1 MFTNAIV
8 RTPGRSIVEGLS
20 NSITLGLPNYEQAI
34 IQHQSYIDALT
45 KCGLDVL
52 VLEPC
57 EEYPDSTFVEDV
69 ALITPKCAIITC
81 PGAPSRRGEV
91 HEIEFVLKQRFNN
104 IEAIEAPGTIDGGDI
119 MMVGGH
125 YYIGLSERTNLEGA
139 KQIIQILKKYGMS
152 GSTISL
158 KKVLHL
164 KTSLSYLEKNNLV
177 VSGEF
182 INDSYFGQYN
192 SIEIPEKESYA
203 ANCIWV
209 NESVIIPLGYPT
221 TKQRIKNAGY
231 PVIETDVAEFQK
243 LDGGISCLS
252 LRYEKKTMILHLRN
266 RESMFHEQYC
276 TKYLFS

>member
-20 NSITLGLPNYEQAI
+20 NSKTLGLPNYEQAI

-69 ALITPKCAIITC
+69 ALITPNCAIITR

-104 IEAIEAPGTIDGGDI
+104 VEEIEAPGNIDGGDI
-119 MMVGGH
+119 MMVGAH
-125 YYIGLSERTNLEGA
+125 YFIGLSERTNLEGA
-139 KQIIQILKKYGMS
+139 KQIIQILKQYGLS

-164 KTSLSYLEKNNLV
+164 KTGLSYLEENNLV
-177 VSGEF
+177 VCGEF
-182 INDSYFGQYN
+182 IDESSLGQYN
-192 SIEIPEKESYA
+192 PIEIPEKESYA

-209 NESVIIPLGYPT
+209 NGSVIIPLGYPT

-231 PVIETDVAEFQK
+231 RVIETDVSEFEK
-243 LDGGISCLS
+243 LDGGLSCLS
-252 LRYEKKTMILHLRN
+252 LRY
-266 RESMFHEQYC
+266 
-276 TKYLFS
+276 

>member
-8 RTPGRSIVEGLS
+8 RTPGRSIVKGLS
-20 NSITLGLPNYEQAI
+20 NSKTLGVPNYEQAM

-45 KCGLDVL
+45 KCGLDIL

-69 ALITPKCAIITC
+69 ALITPNCAIITR

-104 IEAIEAPGTIDGGDI
+104 VEEIEAPGAIDGGDI
-119 MMVGGH
+119 MMVGAH
-125 YYIGLSERTNLEGA
+125 YFIGLSERTNLEGA
-139 KQIIQILKKYGMS
+139 KQIIQILKQYGLS

-164 KTSLSYLEKNNLV
+164 KTGLSYLEENNLV
-177 VSGEF
+177 VCGEF
-182 INDSYFGQYN
+182 IDESSLGQYN
-192 SIEIPEKESYA
+192 PIEIPEKESYA

-209 NESVIIPLGYPT
+209 NGSVIIPLGYPT

-231 PVIETDVAEFQK
+231 RVIETDVSEFEK
-243 LDGGISCLS
+243 LDGGLSCLS
-252 LRYEKKTMILHLRN
+252 LRY
-266 RESMFHEQYC
+266 
-276 TKYLFS
+276 

>member
-20 NSITLGLPNYEQAI
+20 DSKTLGLPNYEQAI
-34 IQHQSYIDALT
+34 IQHQSYIDVLT

-69 ALITPKCAIITC
+69 ALITPNCVIITR

-91 HEIEFVLKQRFNN
+91 HEIEFVLKQKFNN
-104 IEAIEAPGTIDGGDI
+104 IEAIEAPGTIEGGDI
-119 MMVGGH
+119 MMVGDH
-125 YYIGLSERTNLEGA
+125 YYIGLSERTNIEGA
-139 KQIIQILKKYGMS
+139 KQIIQILTKYGMS

-164 KTSLSYLEKNNLV
+164 KTGLSYLEENNLV
-177 VSGEF
+177 VCGEF
-182 INDSYFGQYN
+182 IKDSSLEGYN
-192 SIEIPEKESYA
+192 PIEIPENESYA

-221 TKQRIKNAGY
+221 TRQRIKNAGY
-231 PVIETDVAEFQK
+231 PVIETDVTEFQK
-243 LDGGISCLS
+243 LDGGLSCLS
-252 LRYEKKTMILHLRN
+252 LRY
-266 RESMFHEQYC
+266 
-276 TKYLFS
+276 

>member
-20 NSITLGLPNYEQAI
+20 NSITLGLPNYKQAI

-45 KCGLDVL
+45 KCGLDVH

-69 ALITPKCAIITC
+69 ALITPKCAIITR

-91 HEIEFVLKQRFNN
+91 YEIEFVLKQRFNN
-104 IEAIEAPGTIDGGDI
+104 IEVIEDPGTIEGGDI
-119 MMVGGH
+119 MMVGEH
-125 YYIGLSERTNLEGA
+125 YFIGLSERTNLEGA
-139 KQIIQILKKYGMS
+139 RQIIQILKKYDMS

-177 VSGEF
+177 VCGEF
-182 INDSYFGQYN
+182 INDSCFEKFNQ
-192 SIEIPEKESYA
+192 IEIPKNESYA

-209 NESVIIPLGYPT
+209 NESVIIPLGYQT
-221 TKQRIKNAGY
+221 TKQRINNAGY
-231 PVIETDVAEFQK
+231 AVIETDVSEFEK
-243 LDGGISCLS
+243 LDGGLSCLS
-252 LRYEKKTMILHLRN
+252 LRY
-266 RESMFHEQYC
+266 
-276 TKYLFS
+276 

>member
-20 NSITLGLPNYEQAI
+20 DSKTLGLPNYDQAI
-34 IQHQSYIDALT
+34 IQHQSYIDVLT

-69 ALITPKCAIITC
+69 ALITPNCVIITR
-81 PGAPSRRGEV
+81 PGAPSRRSEV
-91 HEIEFVLKQRFNN
+91 HEIEFILKQKFNN
-104 IEAIEAPGTIDGGDI
+104 IEAIEAPGTIEGGDI
-119 MMVGGH
+119 MMVGDH
-125 YYIGLSERTNLEGA
+125 YYIGLSERTNIEGA
-139 KQIIQILKKYGMS
+139 KQIIQILTKYGMS

-164 KTSLSYLEKNNLV
+164 KTGLSYLEANNLV
-177 VSGEF
+177 VCGEF
-182 INDSYFGQYN
+182 IKDSSLEGYN
-192 SIEIPEKESYA
+192 RIEIPEKESYA

-231 PVIETDVAEFQK
+231 PVIETDVTEFQK
-243 LDGGISCLS
+243 LDGGLSCLS
-252 LRYEKKTMILHLRN
+252 LRY
-266 RESMFHEQYC
+266 
-276 TKYLFS
+276 

>member
-20 NSITLGLPNYEQAI
+20 NSKTLGLPNYEQAI

-69 ALITPKCAIITC
+69 ALITPNCAIITR

-91 HEIEFVLKQRFNN
+91 DEIEFVLKQRFNN
-104 IEAIEAPGTIDGGDI
+104 VEEIEAPGTIDGGDI
-119 MMVGGH
+119 MMVGAH
-125 YYIGLSERTNLEGA
+125 YFIGLSERTNLEGA
-139 KQIIQILKKYGMS
+139 KQIIQILKQYGLS

-164 KTSLSYLEKNNLV
+164 KTGLSYLEENNLV
-177 VSGEF
+177 VCGEF
-182 INDSYFGQYN
+182 IDESSLGQYN
-192 SIEIPEKESYA
+192 PIEIPEKESYA

-209 NESVIIPLGYPT
+209 NGSVIIPLGYPT

-231 PVIETDVAEFQK
+231 RVIETDVSEFEK
-243 LDGGISCLS
+243 LDGGLSCLS
-252 LRYEKKTMILHLRN
+252 LRY
-266 RESMFHEQYC
+266 
-276 TKYLFS
+276 

>member
-20 NSITLGLPNYEQAI
+20 DSKTLGLPNYEQAI
-34 IQHQSYIDALT
+34 IQHQSYIDVLT

-69 ALITPKCAIITC
+69 ALITPNCVIITR
-81 PGAPSRRGEV
+81 PGAPSRKGEV
-91 HEIEFVLKQRFNN
+91 HEIEFVLKQKFNN
-104 IEAIEAPGTIDGGDI
+104 IEAIEAPGTIEGGDI
-119 MMVGGH
+119 MMVGDH
-125 YYIGLSERTNLEGA
+125 YYIGLSERTNIEGA
-139 KQIIQILKKYGMS
+139 KQSIQILTKYGMS

-164 KTSLSYLEKNNLV
+164 KTGLSYLEENNLV
-177 VSGEF
+177 VCGEF
-182 INDSYFGQYN
+182 IKDSSLEGYN
-192 SIEIPEKESYA
+192 RIEIPEKESYA

-231 PVIETDVAEFQK
+231 PVIETDVTEFQK
-243 LDGGISCLS
+243 LDGGLSCLS
-252 LRYEKKTMILHLRN
+252 LRY
-266 RESMFHEQYC
+266 
-276 TKYLFS
+276 

>member
-8 RTPGRSIVEGLS
+8 RTPGRSIVKGLS
-20 NSITLGLPNYEQAI
+20 DSKTLGLPKYEEAM

-69 ALITPKCAIITC
+69 ALITPNCAIITR
-81 PGAPSRRGEV
+81 PGVPSRRGEV
-91 HEIEFVLKQRFNN
+91 HEIGFLLKQKFNN
-104 IEAIEAPGTIDGGDI
+104 IETIEAPGTIEGGDI
-119 MMVGGH
+119 MMIGDH

-139 KQIIQILKKYGMS
+139 KQIIQILNKYGMS

-158 KKVLHL
+158 NKVLHL
-164 KTSLSYLEKNNLV
+164 KTGLSYLEENNLV
-177 VSGEF
+177 VCGEF

-192 SIEIPEKESYA
+192 PIEIPEKESYA

-221 TKQRIKNAGY
+221 TRQRIKNAGY
-231 PVIETDVAEFQK
+231 PVIETDVTEFQK
-243 LDGGISCLS
+243 LDGGLSCLS
-252 LRYEKKTMILHLRN
+252 LRY
-266 RESMFHEQYC
+266 
-276 TKYLFS
+276 

>member
-20 NSITLGLPNYEQAI
+20 NSKTLGLPNYEQAI

-69 ALITPKCAIITC
+69 ALITPNCAIITR

-91 HEIEFVLKQRFNN
+91 DEIEFVLKQRFNN
-104 IEAIEAPGTIDGGDI
+104 VEEIEAPGNIDGGDI
-119 MMVGGH
+119 MMVGAH
-125 YYIGLSERTNLEGA
+125 YFIGLSERTNLEGA
-139 KQIIQILKKYGMS
+139 KQIIQILKQYGLS
-152 GSTISL
+152 GSTIYL

-164 KTSLSYLEKNNLV
+164 KTGLSYLEENNLV
-177 VSGEF
+177 VCGEF
-182 INDSYFGQYN
+182 IDESSLGQYN
-192 SIEIPEKESYA
+192 PIEIPEKESYA

-209 NESVIIPLGYPT
+209 NGSVIIPLGYPT

-231 PVIETDVAEFQK
+231 RVIETDVSEFEK
-243 LDGGISCLS
+243 LDGGLSCLS
-252 LRYEKKTMILHLRN
+252 LRY
-266 RESMFHEQYC
+266 
-276 TKYLFS
+276 

>member
-20 NSITLGLPNYEQAI
+20 DSKTLGLPNYEQAI
-34 IQHQSYIDALT
+34 IQHQSYIDVLT

-69 ALITPKCAIITC
+69 ALITPNCVIITR

-91 HEIEFVLKQRFNN
+91 HEIEFVLKQKFNN
-104 IEAIEAPGTIDGGDI
+104 IEAIEAPGTIEGGDI
-119 MMVGGH
+119 MMVGDH
-125 YYIGLSERTNLEGA
+125 YYIGLSERTNIEGA
-139 KQIIQILKKYGMS
+139 KQIIQILTKYGMS

-158 KKVLHL
+158 NKVLHL
-164 KTSLSYLEKNNLV
+164 KTGLSYLEENNLV
-177 VSGEF
+177 VCGEF
-182 INDSYFGQYN
+182 IKDSSLEGYN
-192 SIEIPEKESYA
+192 RIEIPEKESYA

-231 PVIETDVAEFQK
+231 PVIETNVTEFQK
-243 LDGGISCLS
+243 LDGGLSCLS
-252 LRYEKKTMILHLRN
+252 LRY
-266 RESMFHEQYC
+266 
-276 TKYLFS
+276 

>member
-8 RTPGRSIVEGLS
+8 RTPGRSIVDGLS
-20 NSITLGLPNYEQAI
+20 DSKTLGLPNYEQAI
-34 IQHQSYIDALT
+34 IQHQSYIDVLT

-69 ALITPKCAIITC
+69 ALITPNCVIVTR

-91 HEIEFVLKQRFNN
+91 HEIEFVLKQKFKN
-104 IEAIEAPGTIDGGDI
+104 IEAIEAPGTIEGGDI
-119 MMVGGH
+119 MMVGDH

-139 KQIIQILKKYGMS
+139 KQIIQILTKYGMS

-164 KTSLSYLEKNNLV
+164 KTGLAYLEENNLIV
-177 VSGEF
+177 CGEF
-182 INDSYFGQYN
+182 VNDSSLERYN
-192 SIEIPEKESYA
+192 PIEIPEKESYA

-209 NESVIIPLGYPT
+209 NDSVIIPLGYPT

-231 PVIETDVAEFQK
+231 PVIETDVTEFQK
-243 LDGGISCLS
+243 LDGGLSCLS
-252 LRYEKKTMILHLRN
+252 LRY
-266 RESMFHEQYC
+266 
-276 TKYLFS
+276 

>member
-20 NSITLGLPNYEQAI
+20 DSKTLGLPNYEQAI
-34 IQHQSYIDALT
+34 IQHQSYIDVLT

-69 ALITPKCAIITC
+69 ALITPNCVIITR

-91 HEIEFVLKQRFNN
+91 HEIEFVLKQKFNN
-104 IEAIEAPGTIDGGDI
+104 IEAIEAPGTIEGGDI
-119 MMVGGH
+119 MMVGDH
-125 YYIGLSERTNLEGA
+125 YYIGLSERTNIEGA
-139 KQIIQILKKYGMS
+139 KQIIQILTKYGMS

-158 KKVLHL
+158 KNVLHL
-164 KTSLSYLEKNNLV
+164 KTGLSYLEENNLV
-177 VSGEF
+177 VCGEF
-182 INDSYFGQYN
+182 IKDSSLEGYN
-192 SIEIPEKESYA
+192 RIEIPEKESYA

-231 PVIETDVAEFQK
+231 PVIETDVTEFQK
-243 LDGGISCLS
+243 LDGGLSCLS
-252 LRYEKKTMILHLRN
+252 LRY
-266 RESMFHEQYC
+266 
-276 TKYLFS
+276 

>member
-1 MFTNAIV
+1 MSNLMFTNAIV
-8 RTPGRSIVEGLS
+8 RTPGRSITEGLS
-20 NSITLGLPNYEQAI
+20 NSKTLGLPNYKQAI

-45 KCGLDVL
+45 QCGLDVH

-69 ALITPKCAIITC
+69 ALITPNCTIITR

-91 HEIEFVLKQRFNN
+91 YEIEFVLKQRFNN
-104 IEAIEAPGTIDGGDI
+104 IEVIEAPGTIEGGDI
-119 MMVGGH
+119 MMVGDH
-125 YYIGLSERTNLEGA
+125 YFIGLSERTNLEGA
-139 KQIIQILKKYGMS
+139 RQIIKILKKYDMS

-164 KTSLSYLEKNNLV
+164 KTGLSYLEKNNLV
-177 VSGEF
+177 VCGEF
-182 INDSYFGQYN
+182 INDSCFEKYN
-192 SIEIPEKESYA
+192 PIEIPENESYA

-231 PVIETDVAEFQK
+231 PVIETDVSEFQK

-252 LRYEKKTMILHLRN
+252 LRY
-266 RESMFHEQYC
+266 
-276 TKYLFS
+276 

>member
-8 RTPGRSIVEGLS
+8 RTPGRSIVKGLS
-20 NSITLGLPNYEQAI
+20 DSKTLGLPNYEQAM

-69 ALITPKCAIITC
+69 ALITPNCAIITR
-81 PGAPSRRGEV
+81 PGVPSRRGEV
-91 HEIEFVLKQRFNN
+91 HEIEFLLKQKFTN
-104 IEAIEAPGTIDGGDI
+104 IEAIEEPGTIEGGDI
-119 MMVGGH
+119 MMIGDH

-139 KQIIQILKKYGMS
+139 KQIIQILNKYGMS

-158 KKVLHL
+158 NKVLHL
-164 KTSLSYLEKNNLV
+164 KTGLSYLEENNLV
-177 VSGEF
+177 VCGEF
-182 INDSYFGQYN
+182 INDASFRRYN
-192 SIEIPEKESYA
+192 PIEIPEKESYA

-221 TKQRIKNAGY
+221 TKQRITNAGY
-231 PVIETDVAEFQK
+231 PVIETDVSEFQK
-243 LDGGISCLS
+243 LDGGLSCLS
-252 LRYEKKTMILHLRN
+252 LRY
-266 RESMFHEQYC
+266 
-276 TKYLFS
+276 

>member
-8 RTPGRSIVEGLS
+8 RTPGRSIIEGLS
-20 NSITLGLPNYEQAI
+20 NSKTLGLPNYEQAI
-34 IQHQSYIDALT
+34 IQHQSYIDALI

-69 ALITPKCAIITC
+69 ALITPNCAIITR
-81 PGAPSRRGEV
+81 PGAPSRSGEV

-104 IEAIEAPGTIDGGDI
+104 IEAIEAPGTIEGGDI
-119 MMVGGH
+119 MMVGDH
-125 YYIGLSERTNLEGA
+125 YFIGLSERTNLEGA
-139 KQIIQILKKYGMS
+139 RQIIQILKKYGMS

-158 KKVLHL
+158 NKVLHL
-164 KTSLSYLEKNNLV
+164 KTGLSYLEKNNLV
-177 VSGEF
+177 VCGEF
-182 INDSYFGQYN
+182 IKDSYFGQYTP
-192 SIEIPEKESYA
+192 IEIPEKESYA

-231 PVIETDVAEFQK
+231 PVIETDVSEFQK

-252 LRYEKKTMILHLRN
+252 LRY
-266 RESMFHEQYC
+266 
-276 TKYLFS
+276 

>member
-20 NSITLGLPNYEQAI
+20 DSKTLGLPNYEQAI
-34 IQHQSYIDALT
+34 IQHQSYIDVLT

-69 ALITPKCAIITC
+69 ALITPNCVIITR
-81 PGAPSRRGEV
+81 PGTPSRRGEV
-91 HEIEFVLKQRFNN
+91 HEIEFVLKQKFNN
-104 IEAIEAPGTIDGGDI
+104 IEAIEAPGTIEGGDI
-119 MMVGGH
+119 MMVGDH
-125 YYIGLSERTNLEGA
+125 YYIGLSERTNIEGA
-139 KQIIQILKKYGMS
+139 KQIIQILTKYGMS

-164 KTSLSYLEKNNLV
+164 KTGLSYLEENNLV
-177 VSGEF
+177 VCGEF
-182 INDSYFGQYN
+182 IKDSSLEGYN
-192 SIEIPEKESYA
+192 RIEIPEKESYA

-231 PVIETDVAEFQK
+231 PVIETDVTEFQK
-243 LDGGISCLS
+243 LDGGLSCLS
-252 LRYEKKTMILHLRN
+252 LRY
-266 RESMFHEQYC
+266 
-276 TKYLFS
+276 

>member
-8 RTPGRSIVEGLS
+8 RTPGRSIVGGLS
-20 NSITLGLPNYEQAI
+20 DSKTLGLPNYEQAI
-34 IQHQSYIDALT
+34 IQHQSYIDVLT

-69 ALITPKCAIITC
+69 ALITPNCVIITR
-81 PGAPSRRGEV
+81 PGALSRRGEV
-91 HEIEFVLKQRFNN
+91 HEIEFVLKQKFKN
-104 IEAIEAPGTIDGGDI
+104 IELIEAPGTIEGGDI
-119 MMVGGH
+119 MMVGDH
-125 YYIGLSERTNLEGA
+125 YYIGLSERTNIEGA
-139 KQIIQILKKYGMS
+139 KQIIQILTKYGMS

-164 KTSLSYLEKNNLV
+164 KTGLSYLEENNLV
-177 VSGEF
+177 VCGEF
-182 INDSYFGQYN
+182 IKDSSLGGYN
-192 SIEIPEKESYA
+192 RIEIPEKESYA

-231 PVIETDVAEFQK
+231 PVIETDVTEFQK
-243 LDGGISCLS
+243 LDGGLSCLS
-252 LRYEKKTMILHLRN
+252 LRY
-266 RESMFHEQYC
+266 
-276 TKYLFS
+276 

>member
-1 MFTNAIV
+1 MSHLVFTNAIV
-8 RTPGRSIVEGLS
+8 RTPGKSIIEGLS

-69 ALITPKCAIITC
+69 ALITPKCAIITR

-125 YYIGLSERTNLEGA
+125 YYIGLSERTNHEGA

-177 VSGEF
+177 VTGEC
-182 INDSYFGQYN
+182 IDESSLVRYN
-192 SIEIPEKESYA
+192 QIEIPEKESYA

-209 NESVIIPLGYPT
+209 NETVIIPLGYRT
-221 TKQRIKNAGY
+221 TKQKIKNAGY
-231 PVIETDVAEFQK
+231 KVVETDVSEFQK
-243 LDGGISCLS
+243 LDGGLSCLS
-252 LRYEKKTMILHLRN
+252 LRY
-266 RESMFHEQYC
+266 
-276 TKYLFS
+276 

>member
-20 NSITLGLPNYEQAI
+20 DSKTLGLPNYEQAI
-34 IQHQSYIDALT
+34 IQHQSYIDVLT

-69 ALITPKCAIITC
+69 ALITPNCVIITR
-81 PGAPSRRGEV
+81 PGAPSRKGEV
-91 HEIEFVLKQRFNN
+91 HEIEFVLKQKFNN
-104 IEAIEAPGTIDGGDI
+104 IEAIEAPGTIEGGDI
-119 MMVGGH
+119 MMVGDH
-125 YYIGLSERTNLEGA
+125 YYIGLSERTNIEGA
-139 KQIIQILKKYGMS
+139 KQIIQILTKYGMS

-164 KTSLSYLEKNNLV
+164 KTGLSYLEENNLV
-177 VSGEF
+177 VCGEF
-182 INDSYFGQYN
+182 IKDSSLEGYN
-192 SIEIPEKESYA
+192 RIEIPEKESYA

-231 PVIETDVAEFQK
+231 PVIETDVTEFQK
-243 LDGGISCLS
+243 LDGGLSCLS
-252 LRYEKKTMILHLRN
+252 LRY
-266 RESMFHEQYC
+266 
-276 TKYLFS
+276 

>member
-8 RTPGRSIVEGLS
+8 RTPGRSIVKGLS
-20 NSITLGLPNYEQAI
+20 DSKTLGLPKYEEAM

-69 ALITPKCAIITC
+69 ALITPNCAIITR
-81 PGAPSRRGEV
+81 PGVPSRRGEV
-91 HEIEFVLKQRFNN
+91 HEIGFLLKQKFNN
-104 IEAIEAPGTIDGGDI
+104 IEAIEAPGTIEGGDI
-119 MMVGGH
+119 MMIGDH

-139 KQIIQILKKYGMS
+139 KQIIQILSKYGMS

-158 KKVLHL
+158 NKVLHL
-164 KTSLSYLEKNNLV
+164 KTGLSYLEENNLV
-177 VSGEF
+177 VCGEF
-182 INDSYFGQYN
+182 INDASFRRYN
-192 SIEIPEKESYA
+192 LIEIPEKESYA

-221 TKQRIKNAGY
+221 TKQRITNAGY
-231 PVIETDVAEFQK
+231 PVIETDVSEFQK
-243 LDGGISCLS
+243 LDGGLSCLS
-252 LRYEKKTMILHLRN
+252 LRY
-266 RESMFHEQYC
+266 
-276 TKYLFS
+276 